1 MGKQR
6 AREKVVKFIRSLLVK
21 YSTFSLFR
29 CLSSSWRPFI
39 FEPGAH
45 PSSEIKE
52 TGPRERAITNRYSLF
67 PRGGGGRGGGG
78 EDDTRW
84 PVCKHS
90 SLRVLLPARACSFP
104 TFPRINIL
112 EGVQLSQ
119 PRFFYPTYVRSV
131 LSTALFSNWRNGA
144 LRVEKEKGRCRSRYF
159 NG

>member
-1 MGKQR
+1 MVFFEPRSHYPVLLVAVDSWRVGLKIGRDAVGKQR

-67 PRGGGGRGGGG
+67 PRGGGGGEGRTTHGG
-78 EDDTRW
+78 
-84 PVCKHS
+84 PCV
-90 SLRVLLPARACSFP
+90 
-104 TFPRINIL
+104 NIL
-112 EGVQLSQ
+112 PSV
-119 PRFFYPTYVRSV
+119 FFYLQEPVPSQLFLESISSKEFNFRSPAF
-131 LSTALFSNWRNGA
+131 LPN
-144 LRVEKEKGRCRSRYF
+144 LRT
-159 NG
+159 